1 MWWRV
6 KKGKMVADFVNDLWL
21 LEKHGFLDEFL
32 REYESEFNE
41 LRMLINKSVSSGDTI
56 KIENIGKVTVH
67 VAEREEDWVKQNKYT
82 ALLKK

>member
-1 MWWRV
+1 
-6 KKGKMVADFVNDLWL
+6 MVADFVNDLWL

-67 VAEREEDWVKQNKYT
+67 VAEREED
-82 ALLKK
+82 